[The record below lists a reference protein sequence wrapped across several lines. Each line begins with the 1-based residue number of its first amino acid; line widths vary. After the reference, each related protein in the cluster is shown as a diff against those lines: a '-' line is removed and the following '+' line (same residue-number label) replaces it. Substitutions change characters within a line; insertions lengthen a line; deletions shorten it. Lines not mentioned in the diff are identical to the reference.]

1 MNRLIQF
8 LLLTCFSIN
17 LYAQEAIIKG
27 VIIDS
32 EFNDPLIG
40 VNVLL
45 SNGKGAATN
54 FDGEYS
60 IKTVPGE
67 HKVTYRYIGYK
78 TITKNIEIK
87 EGETKVIN
95 ISLSESSNQ
104 LDDVVVSASKYEQKL
119 GEVPVSMA
127 IIKPALIENKAIR
140 DAEAIIEQ
148 VPRVQ
153 VNENQI
159 SIRGGSGWS
168 YGAGSRVMVLVDE
181 MPMLAGD
188 ANDIKFSAIPMEN
201 IAQIE
206 ILKGA
211 SSVLYGSS
219 ALNGVINIRTKYPTE
234 KPTTN
239 ITASNGFYLPGY
251 ATQKSKDVN
260 GNDTILDRKGQ
271 TWWDGKA
278 RYYVQSNFTHL
289 RKLGKHNDLVI
300 GGNFMQDQGIKLG
313 SYENRYRLNGGL
325 KHYSKKHQGLTYGL
339 NVNSNFN
346 DGSVF
351 FIWAGGDSVLH
362 ALGGTD
368 DSTTTLSEYNS
379 QRFMIDPYLTY
390 LDTNGNKHN
399 IRTRLFRS
407 DNQNNTNQAATA
419 NFYFAEYQYQK
430 RWDNQFTLTSGI
442 TTSYTDVVS
451 ELYGNHT
458 SNNIA
463 TFIQGDKKWEKV
475 TLSTGMRFEYYRI
488 DSVSTEGKFFMFDDP
503 IPFQPVFRIGGTY
516 NPLEYTFIRASYGQ
530 GYRFPSI
537 AEKYISTFV
546 GGLNIFPNNNIQPE
560 YGWSA
565 ELGIKQGFKIK
576 NFKGYLDLSAFLT
589 QYEDMMEFM
598 FDYYDL
604 DGSDISSEQL
614 TALVMAGGFDTLENY
629 LGARSTN
636 IQNANIPGM
645 EISIVGQG
653 DIGEISITTLAGY
666 TYINPTAINP
676 DSAYLA
682 TFSDPELRTLKYRNK
697 HMAKIDLQIDY
708 KRFAIG
714 TSVRYTSF
722 MDNVDEVF
730 TGPLPG
736 IIIDGQPVEIL
747 PGYGPYRDARR
758 TGDVVCDARI
768 SYGVTEG
775 SRLSLLM
782 NNVFNR
788 EYSNRPGNVLPPR
801 TIICQYTLRF

>member
-1 MNRLIQF
+1 MNRTILF
-8 LLLTCFSIN
+8 LLLTSFLTTNYSQDPV
-17 LYAQEAIIKG
+17 LKG
-27 VIIDS
+27 VLMDG
-32 EFNDPLIG
+32 EFNEPLIG
-40 VNVLL
+40 ANVLL
-45 SNGKGAATN
+45 NNGRGAATDYN
-54 FDGEYS
+54 GKYS
-60 IKTVPGE
+60 IKAEPGE
-67 HKVTYRYIGYK
+67 YKVIYKYIGYK
-78 TITKNIEIK
+78 TITKNIVLK
-87 EGETKVIN
+87 SGETKVIN
-95 ISLSESSNQ
+95 LTLYPSSNQ

-119 GEVPVSMA
+119 GEVPVSMV

-148 VPRVQ
+148 VPGVQ

-239 ITASNGFYLPGY
+239 ITVSNGYYLPGY

-260 GNDTILDRKGQ
+260 GNDTTLNREGQ
-271 TWWDGKA
+271 TWWDGNA
-278 RYYVQSNFTHL
+278 QYYVQSNFTHL

-313 SYENRYRLNGGL
+313 SDENRYRLNGGL
-325 KHYSKKHQGLTYGL
+325 KHYSKKHNGLTYGL

-351 FIWAGGDSVLH
+351 FIWANGDSVLH
-362 ALGGTD
+362 AQGGL
-368 DSTTTLSEYNS
+368 DSATTTLSEYS
-379 QRFMIDPYLTY
+379 STRFMIDPYLIY

-399 IRTRLFRS
+399 IRTRVFRS
-407 DNQNNTNQAATA
+407 DNKNNTNQAATA
-419 NFYFAEYQYQK
+419 NFYFAEYQFQK
-430 RWDNQFTLTSGI
+430 RWDNQFTITSGI
-442 TTSYTDVVS
+442 TSSYTDVIS
-451 ELYGNHT
+451 QLYGNHT

-463 TFIQGDKKWEKV
+463 VFVQSDKKWDKI
-475 TLSTGMRFEYYRI
+475 TLSGGMRFEYYRI
-488 DSVSTEGKFFMFDDP
+488 DSVYTEGKFFLFDEP
-503 IPFQPVFRIGGTY
+503 IPFQPVFRLGATY
-516 NPLEYTFIRASYGQ
+516 NPFEYTFFRASYGQ

-565 ELGIKQGFKIK
+565 EIGIKQGFKIK
-576 NFKGYLDLSAFLT
+576 NFQGYLDVSAFLT

-598 FDYYDL
+598 FGFYNS
-604 DGSDISSEQL
+604 DGSDISYSELFQL
-614 TALVMAGGFDTLENY
+614 IGGDLSKITDY

-645 EISIVGQG
+645 EISVVGQG
-653 DIGEISITTLAGY
+653 DIGETTLNILAGY

-676 DSAYLA
+676 DSVYLS
-682 TFSDPELRTLKYRNK
+682 TFSDPELQTLKYRNK
-697 HMAKIDLQIDY
+697 HMAKIDFQLDY
-708 KRFAIG
+708 KKFAYG
-714 TSVRYTSF
+714 TSIRYTSF
-722 MDNVDEVF
+722 MENVDDVF
-730 TGPLPG
+730 TRSIVGN
-736 IIIDGQPVEIL
+736 IEIL

-758 TGDVVCDARI
+758 TGDIICDARLSFGI
-768 SYGVTEG
+768 TKT

-788 EYSNRPGNVLPPR
+788 EYSNRPGNVMPPR
-801 TIICQYTLRF
+801 TIICQYTLKF

>member
-1 MNRLIQF
+1 MNR
-8 LLLTCFSIN
+8 
-17 LYAQEAIIKG
+17 AILFILFTSFFTTFYSQDPILKG
-27 VIIDS
+27 VIMDG
-32 EFNDPLIG
+32 EFNEPLIG

-45 SNGKGAATN
+45 NNGKGAATD
-54 FDGEYS
+54 FDGNYS
-60 IKTVPGE
+60 IRTEPGE
-67 HKVTYRYIGYK
+67 YKVIYRYIGYK
-78 TITKNIEIK
+78 TITKNIVLK
-87 EGETKVIN
+87 SGETKVIN
-95 ISLSESSNQ
+95 LTISASTNQ

-148 VPRVQ
+148 VPGVQ

-239 ITASNGFYLPGY
+239 ITVSNGYYLPGY
-251 ATQKSKDVN
+251 ATRKSKDVN
-260 GNDTILDRKGQ
+260 GNDTTLNREGQ
-271 TWWDGKA
+271 TWWDGNA

-289 RKLGKHNDLVI
+289 RKLGEHNDLVV

-313 SYENRYRLNGGL
+313 SFENRYRLNGGL
-325 KHYSKKHQGLTYGL
+325 KHYSKKHKGLNYGL

-379 QRFMIDPYLTY
+379 SRYMIDPYLTY

-407 DNQNNTNQAATA
+407 DNKNNTNQAATA
-419 NFYFAEYQYQK
+419 NFYFAEYQFQK
-430 RWDNQFTLTSGI
+430 RWDNLFTLTTGI

-451 ELYGNHT
+451 QLYGNHT

-463 TFIQGDKKWEKV
+463 TFIQGDKKWDKV
-475 TLSTGMRFEYYRI
+475 TLSGGMRFEYYRI
-488 DSVSTEGKFFMFDDP
+488 DSVATEGKFFLFDDP
-503 IPFQPVFRIGGTY
+503 IPFQPVFRLGATY

-565 ELGIKQGFKIK
+565 EIGIKQGFKIK
-576 NFKGYLDLSAFLT
+576 NFQGYLDVSAFLT

-598 FDYYDL
+598 FGYYDL
-604 DGSDISSEQL
+604 DGSDISSGQL

-653 DIGEISITTLAGY
+653 DIGDISLTILAGY

-682 TFSDPELRTLKYRNK
+682 TFSDPELQTLKYRNK
-697 HMAKIDLQIDY
+697 HMAKIDFQLDY
-708 KRFAIG
+708 KKFAYG
-714 TSVRYTSF
+714 TSIRYTSF

-736 IIIDGQPVEIL
+736 IIIDGEPVEIL

-758 TGDVVCDARI
+758 TGDIVCDARV
-768 SYGVTEG
+768 SYGVTKT

>member
-1 MNRLIQF
+1 MNRT
-8 LLLTCFSIN
+8 LLFILFSIFIMRSHSQDAV
-17 LYAQEAIIKG
+17 LKG
-27 VIIDS
+27 VLMDG
-32 EFNDPLIG
+32 EFNDPMIG
-40 VNVLL
+40 ANVLL
-45 SNGKGAATN
+45 SNGKGAATG
-54 FDGEYS
+54 FDGKYS
-60 IKTVPGE
+60 IKTEPGE
-67 HKVTYRYIGYK
+67 FKVSFKYIGYK
-78 TITKNIEIK
+78 TINKTVVLKP
-87 EGETKVIN
+87 GETKVIN
-95 ISLSESSNQ
+95 LTLHPSSNQ

-148 VPRVQ
+148 VPGVQ

-239 ITASNGFYLPGY
+239 ITVSNGYYLPGY

-260 GNDTILDRKGQ
+260 GNDTTLNREGQ
-271 TWWDGKA
+271 TWWDGDA
-278 RYYVQSNFTHL
+278 QYYVQSNFTHL

-300 GGNFMQDQGIKLG
+300 GGNFMQDQGIKQG

-325 KHYSKKHQGLTYGL
+325 KHYSKKHNGLSYGL

-346 DGSVF
+346 DGSIF
-351 FIWAGGDSVLH
+351 FIWANGDSVLH
-362 ALGGTD
+362 AQGGIDTA
-368 DSTTTLSEYNS
+368 TTTLSEYS
-379 QRFMIDPYLTY
+379 STRFMIDPYLVY
-390 LDTNGNKHN
+390 FDTNGNKHN
-399 IRTRLFRS
+399 IRTRVFRS
-407 DNQNNTNQAATA
+407 DNKNNTNQAATA

-430 RWDNQFTLTSGI
+430 RWENKFTLTSGI
-442 TTSYTDVVS
+442 TSSYTDVIS
-451 ELYGNHT
+451 QLYDNHT

-463 TFIQGDKKWEKV
+463 AFVQGDKKWDKI
-475 TLSTGMRFEYYRI
+475 TLSGGMRFEYYRI
-488 DSVSTEGKFFMFDDP
+488 DSVSTKGRFFLFDDP
-503 IPFQPVFRIGGTY
+503 IPIQPVFRIGATY
-516 NPLEYTFIRASYGQ
+516 NPFEYTFLRASYGQ

-546 GGLNIFPNNNIQPE
+546 GGLNVFPNNNIQPE

-576 NFKGYLDLSAFLT
+576 NFQGYLDVSAFLT

-598 FDYYDL
+598 FGFYNSN
-604 DGSDISSEQL
+604 GTDISYTELFQ
-614 TALVMAGGFDTLENY
+614 VIGGDLSKITDY

-653 DIGEISITTLAGY
+653 DIGDITLNILTGY

-676 DSAYLA
+676 DSAYLS
-682 TFSDPELRTLKYRNK
+682 TFSDPESETLKYRNK
-697 HMAKIDLQIDY
+697 HIAKIDFQLDY
-708 KRFAIG
+708 KKFAYG
-714 TSVRYTSF
+714 TSVRYSSF
-722 MDNVDEVF
+722 MDNVDDVF
-730 TGPLPG
+730 TRPIVGT
-736 IIIDGQPVEIL
+736 IEIL

-758 TGDVVCDARI
+758 TGDIVCDARL
-768 SYGVTEG
+768 SYGVTKT
-775 SRLSLLM
+775 SRLSVLM

-788 EYSNRPGNVLPPR
+788 EYSNRPGNVMPSR
-801 TIICQYTLRF
+801 TIICQYTLKF